1 MVNLN
6 NQNTKHYNIFKK
18 YFDLFTLNSFSG
30 TKIAYIKTQLSGYF
44 KISLL
49 NNFKM
54 SEQLLKIQ
62 SGILTTRDLSITT
75 TLIDTNRKV
84 KYD

>member
-75 TLIDTNRKV
+75 TLINTNRKV
-84 KYD
+84 KHD

>member
-6 NQNTKHYNIFKK
+6 NQNTKHYNISKK

-62 SGILTTRDLSITT
+62 SGILTKGDLSITT
-75 TLIDTNRKV
+75 TLINTNRKV
-84 KYD
+84 KHD